1 MEEQRFKITVQNAE
15 DEEELIRTLSTLFNT
30 RAGSQPADRD
40 FGISWKCLDE
50 VPEVAENLFYLEA
63 VRKVERYEPRVE
75 ITNILYRHEAGK
87 MTAYIYFSGKGRS
100 GS

>member
-15 DEEELIRTLSTLFNT
+15 DEEELIRTLST
-30 RAGSQPADRD
+30 
-40 FGISWKCLDE
+40 GISWKCLDE

-87 MTAYIYFSGKGRS
+87 MTAHIYFSGKGRS